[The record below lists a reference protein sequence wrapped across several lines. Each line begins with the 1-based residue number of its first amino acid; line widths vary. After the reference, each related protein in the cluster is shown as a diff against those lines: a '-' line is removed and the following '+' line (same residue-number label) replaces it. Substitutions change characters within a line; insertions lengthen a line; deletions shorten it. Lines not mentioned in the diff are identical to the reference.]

1 MGILSWFLPKERNF
15 YKMLQDQS
23 EKTLEGM
30 KALQEF
36 AKDVNPQTAEKVKK
50 LEEEADDLRAKL
62 IHELNDTFIT
72 PIDRE
77 DIHALSR
84 SIDDIIDY
92 AKKTCVEIEV
102 FKLQSTEHLIQMVDV
117 LSYATEQIVFAIANL
132 EKEPR
137 VAAQRA
143 MNAKRSENQI
153 EYIYHR
159 ALAKLF
165 ESTDAVYIMKCREI
179 YRHLSNSADRVD
191 QAANIIHDITVK
203 II

>member
-1 MGILSWFLPKERNF
+1 MGMLSWFLPKERNF
-15 YKMLQDQS
+15 YKMLLDQS

-30 KALQEF
+30 KAFQVF
-36 AKDVNPQTAEKVKK
+36 AKEVNPENAERVKK
-50 LEEEADDLRAKL
+50 LEEEADDLRARL
-62 IHELNDTFIT
+62 VNELNDTFIT

-77 DIHALSR
+77 DIHTLSR

-92 AKKTCVEIEV
+92 AKKSCVEMEV
-102 FKLQSTEHLIQMVDV
+102 FKVQSTEHIVQMVDV
-117 LSYATEQIVFAIANL
+117 LAYATEQIVHSIANL
-132 EKEPR
+132 EKDPR

-143 MNAKRSENQI
+143 MNAKRCENQI

-165 ESTDAVYIMKCREI
+165 ESSDTIYILKCREI
-179 YRHLSNSADRVD
+179 YRHLSNSADHVD
-191 QAANIIHDITVK
+191 QAANVILDITVK

>member
-1 MGILSWFLPKERNF
+1 MSLLSWFLPKERNF
-15 YKMLQDQS
+15 YRMLQNQAD
-23 EKTLEGM
+23 KTLEGM

-36 AKDVNPQTAEKVKK
+36 VKDNSVEHAEAVKR
-50 LEEEADDLRAKL
+50 LEEEADDIRASL
-62 IHELNDTFIT
+62 VHNLNDTFIT

-77 DIHALSR
+77 DIYSLSR

-92 AKKTCVEIEV
+92 AKKTCVEMEV
-102 FKLQSTEHLIQMVDV
+102 YKIQSTEHIVQMVDV
-117 LSYATEQIVFAIANL
+117 LTYATEQIAYAISNL
-132 EKEPR
+132 ERDPR

-143 MNAKRSENQI
+143 MNAKRCENQV

-165 ESTDAVYIMKCREI
+165 ETTDTIQILKHREI
-179 YRHLSNSADRVD
+179 YRHLSNSADEVD
-191 QAANIIHDITVK
+191 QAANIIQDITVK

>member
-1 MGILSWFLPKERNF
+1 MGFLSWFIPKERNF
-15 YKMLQDQS
+15 YHMLQEQS

-30 KALQEF
+30 KAFQVY
-36 AKDVNPQTAEKVKK
+36 AKDIRPENAERVKK
-50 LEEEADDLRAKL
+50 LEEEADDIRARL
-62 IHELNDTFIT
+62 VHELNDTFIT

-77 DIHALSR
+77 DIYALSR

-92 AKKTCVEIEV
+92 AKKTCVEMDV
-102 FKLQSTEHLIQMVDV
+102 FKLQSTEHIIQMVDV
-117 LSYATEQIVFAIANL
+117 LVYATEQIVHAISNL
-132 EKEPR
+132 EKDPR

-143 MNAKRSENQI
+143 MNAKRSENQV

-165 ESTDAVYIMKCREI
+165 ESGDAIYAMKVREI
-179 YRHLSNSADRVD
+179 YRHLSNSADHVD
-191 QAANIIHDITVK
+191 QAANIVQDITVK